1 LITKYPG
8 IRNTDLRDE
17 LNLSKSAVTWHIKK
31 IDNAGI
37 LSVLKSGKSGHYYIK
52 SGLESFISENLP
64 DEIKENLEFEKANL
78 T

>member
-1 LITKYPG
+1 M
-8 IRNTDLRDE
+8 
-17 LNLSKSAVTWHIKK
+17 TWHIKK

-52 SGLESFISENLP
+52 SGLESFIIENLP